1 MSMSSRSNPHRGVP
15 PSFHACPPSLSRR
28 AFARTALVAPALLA
42 ACQDDSTTTEGSVA
56 TLAELESHEPV
67 EFTLDDGTEAF
78 VVKLHGPAQGG
89 VGPEESIVAFSR
101 LCPHMGCPIDV
112 AEGVDAE
119 RGHFGPCGCHQSLF
133 DIRRSG
139 RMVHG
144 RASTNLCRIELSV
157 RDGAVWT
164 TGAKQL
170 DFGQPLTAEHAISLA
185 PKPED
190 QG

>member
-1 MSMSSRSNPHRGVP
+1 MNSRNASRGMPRSPHSG
-15 PSFHACPPSLSRR
+15 PPSLSRR
-28 AFARTALVAPALLA
+28 TFTRTALVAPAVLA
-42 ACQDDSTTTEGSVA
+42 ACQDDAGSAEGGVA
-56 TLAELESHEPV
+56 TLAELDSHEPV
-67 EFTLDDGTEAF
+67 EFTLDDGTDAF
-78 VVKLHGPAQGG
+78 VVKLHGPAEGG
-89 VGPEESIVAFSR
+89 VGPDESIVAFSR

-112 AEGVDAE
+112 AESVDAE

-164 TGAKQL
+164 NGASQL

-185 PKPED
+185 PTPED
-190 QG
+190 EGQPT